1 MWIAGLILIIVITLA
16 FWFWAKGTGQPS
28 TFWIGLVLDV
38 IVLVVLFVIQVIK
51 KKRLRA

>member
-1 MWIAGLILIIVITLA
+1 MWLIGISLVVVVTLA